1 LVRLKISIFFKWLID
16 VFSRRNGPLG
26 EETSLAE
33 MSAGRSRVIASCWL
47 CSLNLARQPDGGQNA
62 FLVAAG

>member
-1 LVRLKISIFFKWLID
+1 
-16 VFSRRNGPLG
+16 LG